1 MALRDQPMRCGAC
14 GYRFVYT
21 VREQRQR
28 AEAGLWESGTL
39 LFCPRCKSA
48 DVQSVASSQL
58 VEHETR
64 PHPAADARPEPAPRG
79 AGGAPV
85 ERRAGRG
92 DDRGRGRFDRDARPA
107 RRDDGG
113 APRGGH
119 APGRGRGA
127 GRRPERRLP
136 RQTELRV
143 RHVGTVKW
151 FDPTRGYGFIAEDD
165 GGEVFL
171 HASGILTADASSF
184 REGTP
189 VEYELEHTGRGMQAV
204 DVVPLA

>member
-39 LFCPRCKSA
+39 LFCPKCKSA
-48 DVQSVASSQL
+48 DVHA
-58 VEHETR
+58 VESTQRINDEPR
-64 PHPAADARPEPAPRG
+64 RDRAGDDGPAPIDPRG
-79 AGGAPV
+79 APTGARRG
-85 ERRAGRG
+85 ERPEAG
-92 DDRGRGRFDRDARPA
+92 GRGRVERDMGRGP

-113 APRGGH
+113 PAGRPGH
-119 APGRGRGA
+119 GRARPG
-127 GRRPERRLP
+127 GRRPERRMP

-143 RHVGTVKW
+143 RHVGMVKW
-151 FDPTRGYGFIAEDD
+151 FDPSRGYGFIAEDD

-171 HASGILTADASSF
+171 HASGIIVADASVF

-189 VEYELEHTGRGMQAV
+189 VEYELERTGRGMQAV